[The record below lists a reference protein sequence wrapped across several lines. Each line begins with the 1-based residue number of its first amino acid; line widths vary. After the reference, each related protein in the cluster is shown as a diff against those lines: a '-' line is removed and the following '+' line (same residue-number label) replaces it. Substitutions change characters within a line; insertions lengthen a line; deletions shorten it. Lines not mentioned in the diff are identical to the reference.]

1 MTLSC
6 YQERLRYL
14 VVCGLSARL
23 EALPFNIWRDCISN
37 MIQTAN
43 FIWTIDNSFILREI
57 RAKFDHFEDE
67 LSQLKQV
74 TTILEIALWKMKMN
88 EKSHQDLTTQSQKKI
103 KTDKSSS
110 RQQYRVTCGA
120 DVVIG
125 YVVPFLITA

>member
-1 MTLSC
+1 
-6 YQERLRYL
+6 
-14 VVCGLSARL
+14 
-23 EALPFNIWRDCISN
+23 
-37 MIQTAN
+37 
-43 FIWTIDNSFILREI
+43 
-57 RAKFDHFEDE
+57 
-67 LSQLKQV
+67 LKQV